1 MDREIQEFEADGI
14 KVKGS
19 YTIKEVKSIIWS
31 VYLAALLKRLFWII
45 FISVL
50 PHFVPNTSLARMI
63 TEWILK
69 SIK

>member
-14 KVKGS
+14 KIKGS
-19 YTIKEVKSIIWS
+19 YTIKEVKSLIWS
-31 VYLAALLKRLFWII
+31 VHLAVLSKRLFWII
-45 FISVL
+45 IISVV
-50 PHFVPNTSLARMI
+50 PHFVPNTTLARML